1 LILSLYLL
9 RFVTILHKTNG
20 WKMTMGTGLN
30 KFIGFLLLLGSVGA
44 VAWQALF
51 YLLRD

>member
-1 LILSLYLL
+1 
-9 RFVTILHKTNG
+9 
-20 WKMTMGTGLN
+20 MGIALN

>member
-1 LILSLYLL
+1 MWKI
-9 RFVTILHKTNG
+9 TMNG
-20 WKMTMGTGLN
+20 TLN
-30 KFIGFLLLLGSVGA
+30 KFIGFLLLVGSVGA

>member
-1 LILSLYLL
+1 MSGA
-9 RFVTILHKTNG
+9 LH
-20 WKMTMGTGLN
+20 
-30 KFIGFLLLLGSVGA
+30 KFIGFLLLLGSLHA